1 MALGKIKADTLEH
14 STAGSLDTSYVVN
27 GSAKAWTNFV
37 GTGTAAINR
46 SSNSSGLTDNGTG
59 DYTVSFTTSLV
70 DANFS
75 FAMAANQTSTGTG
88 MVTGDSGHQ
97 TTLTASSIRWGFT
110 GSSSNSITDVATGSV
125 MVHGDLA

>member
-14 STAGSLDTSYVVN
+14 STAGSLDTKFVVQ
-27 GSAKAWTNFV
+27 GSAKAWCNFI

-70 DANFS
+70 DNNFS
-75 FAMAANQTSTGTG
+75 FAMAANQTVTGTG

-97 TTLTASSIRWGFT
+97 TTLTSGSIRWGFT
-110 GSSSNSITDVATGSV
+110 GSSSNAITDVATGSV

>member
-1 MALGKIKADTLEH
+1 MAGKLIADQIEH

-97 TTLTASSIRWGFT
+97 TTLTAGSIRWSFT
-110 GSSSNSITDVATGSV
+110 GSSSNTVTDVATGSV